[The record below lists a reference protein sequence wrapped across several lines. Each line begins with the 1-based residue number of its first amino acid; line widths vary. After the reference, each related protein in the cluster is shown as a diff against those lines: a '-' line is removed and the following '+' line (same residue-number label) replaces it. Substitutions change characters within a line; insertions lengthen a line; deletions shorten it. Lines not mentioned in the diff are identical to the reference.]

1 MARDYVSEILGQV
14 AGDDDVGDDDVSGDD
29 DVGDDEVGLDY
40 DTEQFINHQVSGLVE
55 VGALT
60 EVGAR
65 KAKKVIRRGIQA
77 GRAKQQRTRGG
88 RAPQTQAPQQQQRPQ
103 MQYPRGNSGM
113 PSPTFARS
121 GRDTERRAPLGFS
134 EDGTGHNFFTLAA
147 AIGATT
153 TMRAKVSRGSHV
165 DRLLIVPTA
174 PGVVIE
180 SIKVGDEEQALAS
193 GVPVEL
199 YGTAALTDTLTDNF
213 SPIGPGLDF
222 IITLRN
228 TTAAAITGTIGTK
241 CAVLR

>member
-14 AGDDDVGDDDVSGDD
+14 AGDDDVGDDDVGE
-29 DVGDDEVGLDY
+29 DEVGLDY
-40 DTEQFINHQVSGLVE
+40 DTEQFINRQVAGLVE

-65 KAKKVIRRGIQA
+65 KAKKAIRKGIQA
-77 GRAKQQRTRGG
+77 GRGGQRTRAVG
-88 RAPQTQAPQQQQRPQ
+88 RPAAQAPQQQMGR
-103 MQYPRGNSGM
+103 SGM
-113 PSPTFARS
+113 ASPTFARS

-147 AIGATT
+147 SIGATT
-153 TMRAKVSRGSHV
+153 TMRAKVSRASHV

-199 YGTAALTDTLTDNF
+199 YGSAALTDTLTDNF

-228 TTAAAITGTIGTK
+228 TTASAITGTIGTK